1 MVPTGT
7 MSSSRPT
14 QATISF
20 TRAMTNDPES
30 DRRQCIIRAT
40 FSALM
45 EKGYA
50 GTSTLE
56 IARRARVS
64 KRELYAEFGSKIGI
78 LEALVAATS
87 SKMRAPLQVADVVDR
102 PGFITALTAY
112 GAAALA
118 ELTSPHVI
126 AVNRL
131 AAAEAD
137 RSAELGRMLDE
148 RGRQAGRDALV
159 AFFAQARE
167 AGVLTRGDPGDVAS
181 EYFSLLI
188 GGLMLLL
195 MLGVVRPPTKAEVA
209 RRAERAKDAILQLY
223 AG

>member
-1 MVPTGT
+1 
-7 MSSSRPT
+7 MSRTKPA

-20 TRAMTNDPES
+20 MRAMTSDSES
-30 DRRQCIIRAT
+30 DRRQSIIRAA

-87 SKMRAPLQVADVVDR
+87 SKMRAPLEVAEVIDR
-102 PGFITALTAY
+102 PGFIAALTAY

-126 AVNRL
+126 VVNRL
-131 AAAEAD
+131 AVAEAE

-159 AFFAQARE
+159 AFFARARE
-167 AGVLTRGDPGDVAS
+167 AAVLTRGDPSDIAS
-181 EYFSLLI
+181 EFFSLLT
-188 GGLMLLL
+188 GDLMMRL
-195 MLGVVRPPTKAEVA
+195 MLGVVRHPTRTEIM
-209 RRAERAKDAILQLY
+209 RRAERAKDVILQLY

>member
-1 MVPTGT
+1 
-7 MSSSRPT
+7 
-14 QATISF
+14 
-20 TRAMTNDPES
+20 MTSDSES
-30 DRRQCIIRAT
+30 DRRQNIIKAA

-78 LEALVAATS
+78 LEALVAATT
-87 SKMRAPLQVADVVDR
+87 SKMRAPLDVAEVLDR
-102 PGFITALTAY
+102 PGFVAVLTAY

-118 ELTSPHVI
+118 ELTGPYVI
-126 AVNRL
+126 VVNRL
-131 AAAEAD
+131 AVAEAE

-159 AFFAQARE
+159 AFFARARE
-167 AGVLTRGDPGDVAS
+167 TAVLTRGDPGDIAS
-181 EYFSLLI
+181 EFFSLLL
-188 GGLMLLL
+188 GDLMMRL
-195 MLGVVRPPTKAEVA
+195 MLGVARQPTRTEIE
-209 RRAERAKDAILQLY
+209 RRADRAKDAILQLY

>member
-1 MVPTGT
+1 
-7 MSSSRPT
+7 
-14 QATISF
+14 
-20 TRAMTNDPES
+20 MTKELES
-30 DRRQCIIRAT
+30 DRRQSIIRAA

-87 SKMRAPLQVADVVDR
+87 SKIRAPLEVADVVDR
-102 PGFITALTAY
+102 SGFVTMLTAY

-148 RGRQAGRDALV
+148 RGRQAGRDALL
-159 AFFAQARE
+159 AFFAKARE
-167 AGVLTRGDPGDVAS
+167 TGVLTHGDPGDIAGDF
-181 EYFSLLI
+181 FSLLI
-188 GGLMLLL
+188 GDLMLRL
-195 MLGVVRPPTKAEVA
+195 MLGVVRHPTRTEIA

>member
-1 MVPTGT
+1 
-7 MSSSRPT
+7 MSRIKTT

-20 TRAMTNDPES
+20 MRAMTRDTES
-30 DRRQCIIRAT
+30 DRRQCIIRAA

-50 GTSTLE
+50 GTSTAE

-87 SKMRAPLQVADVVDR
+87 SRMRAPLEVADVIDR

-131 AAAEAD
+131 AIAEAE

-159 AFFAQARE
+159 AFFARARE
-167 AGVLTRGDPGDVAS
+167 AAVLTRGDPGDIAS
-181 EYFSLLI
+181 EFFSLLT
-188 GGLMLLL
+188 GDLMMRL
-195 MLGVVRPPTKAEVA
+195 MLGVVMHPTRTEIM
-209 RRAERAKDAILQLY
+209 RRAERAKDGILQLY

>member
-7 MSSSRPT
+7 MSRTKPA

-20 TRAMTNDPES
+20 MRAMTSDSES
-30 DRRQCIIRAT
+30 DRRQSIIRAA

-87 SKMRAPLQVADVVDR
+87 SKMRAPLEVAEVIDR
-102 PGFITALTAY
+102 PGFIAALTAY

-126 AVNRL
+126 VVNRL
-131 AAAEAD
+131 AVAEAE

-159 AFFAQARE
+159 AFFARARE
-167 AGVLTRGDPGDVAS
+167 AAVLTRGDPSDIAS
-181 EYFSLLI
+181 EFFSLLT
-188 GGLMLLL
+188 GDLMMRL
-195 MLGVVRPPTKAEVA
+195 MLGVVRHPTRTEIM
-209 RRAERAKDAILQLY
+209 RRAERAKDVILQLY